1 MYIYFVLNHPAH
13 YHLFKHSIKELS
25 IHGHSCEIFIRP
37 KDVLKDLLDFDK
49 IKYNILPDIEKNS
62 KSIIVSSIL
71 GLLKKNIALSK
82 FIFNSKPDL
91 MVGTDW
97 AITTLGRLF
106 NIPSLVLNEDD
117 TLATPENKVFYPF
130 AKTLL
135 LPDCCDPGMWENK
148 RISYSGYHEL
158 AYLHPNR
165 FIYNIGIIN
174 KYVGIN
180 EPYVILRLVKL
191 TASHDKG
198 KKGLGFNIIRKIISL
213 CKDNYKILISFEG
226 DIPDEFTQYSFNF
239 NPIYMHHFL
248 AGASLVIG
256 DSQTMIAEAAIL
268 GTPAI
273 RFNDFVG
280 KLSYLNDIE
289 NKYGLAFGF
298 KTSEQDK
305 MFLKLEEL
313 LNSKNLKSFWH
324 KKIDRLFKDKIDVTA
339 FIVWFIENYPKSL
352 RIIKKN
358 PDYQYNFR

>member
-25 IHGHSCEIFIRP
+25 NHGHSCEIFIRP
-37 KDVLKDLLDFDK
+37 KDVLKELLDFDK
-49 IKYNILPDIEKNS
+49 IEYNVLSDVEKNS
-62 KSIIVSSIL
+62 KRIIVSSIF

-82 FIFNSKPDL
+82 FILKNKPDL

-97 AITTLGRLF
+97 AITILGRLF

-117 TLATPENKVFYPF
+117 TLATPENKIFYPL

-135 LPDCCDPGMWENK
+135 LPDCCDRGLWKNK

-158 AYLHPNR
+158 AYLHPNK
-165 FIYNIGIIN
+165 FIYDDEIIN

-180 EPYVILRLVKL
+180 KSYIILRLVKL
-191 TASHDKG
+191 TSSHDKG
-198 KKGLGFNIIRKIISL
+198 KKGLGFNTIGKIISL
-213 CKDNYKILISFEG
+213 YKEKYKILISFEG
-226 DIPDEFTQYSFNF
+226 DIPEEFAKYSFNF

-256 DSQTMIAEAAIL
+256 DSQTMVAEAAVL

-280 KLSYLNDIE
+280 KLSYLDDIE

-305 MFLKLEEL
+305 LFLKLEEL
-313 LNSKNLKSFWH
+313 SNSKDLKALWH
-324 KKIDRLFKDKIDVTA
+324 KKINRLFKDKIDVTA
-339 FIVWFIENYPKSL
+339 FMVWFIEDYPKSL